1 MTLINRLSIKKALLI
16 LMFSSL
22 GACSVMDLVTPID
35 APDETANWSAADF
48 YNEAK
53 ASLDDENYI
62 DAIELYES
70 LESRYPFGQY
80 AQQAQIDLA
89 FAYYK
94 NDEPESAIA
103 TANRFI
109 RIHPRHKNVDY
120 IYYLKGLINFNRG
133 IGFLER
139 YLPTDKS
146 QRDPGA
152 AIESLDDF
160 ATLIRRFPD
169 SQYAADSK
177 QRIVALKSNLAL
189 HDLNVANYY
198 MKRKA
203 YVAAINRAKHI
214 IEQYQNTTA
223 VPRALV
229 LMVDAYQQIN
239 MNDLAADAQRI
250 YDLNY
255 PNGMPPLD
263 NPKYAHEKTT
273 SEKIWDFL
281 ELDE

>member
-1 MTLINRLSIKKALLI
+1 MNRLSIKKAFLI
-16 LMFSSL
+16 LMLASL
-22 GACSVMDLVTPID
+22 AACSTMDLVTPID
-35 APDETANWSAADF
+35 TPDKTANWSAADF
-48 YNEAK
+48 YDEAK
-53 ASLDDENYI
+53 KSLDDENYI
-62 DAIELYES
+62 NAIELYEG

-120 IYYLKGLINFNRG
+120 LYYLKGLINFNRG

-160 ATLIRRFPD
+160 ATLIRRFPN
-169 SQYAADSK
+169 SQYVADSK
-177 QRIVALKSNLAL
+177 QRIIALKSNLAL
-189 HDLNVANYY
+189 HELNVANYY

-203 YVAAINRAKHI
+203 YVASINRAKNI

-223 VPRALV
+223 VPRALL
-229 LMVDAYQQIN
+229 LMVDAYQHIN
-239 MNDLAADAQRI
+239 MNDLAADAQRV

-255 PNGMPPLD
+255 PNGTPPLE

-273 SEKIWDFL
+273 SEKIWEFL
-281 ELDE
+281 ELDK

>member
-1 MTLINRLSIKKALLI
+1 MTLINHLSIKKVLLI

-35 APDETANWSAADF
+35 APDEKADWSAADF

-53 ASLDDENYI
+53 ASLDDGNYI
-62 DAIELYES
+62 NAIELYEG

-103 TANRFI
+103 TANRFV

-152 AIESLDDF
+152 AIDSLDDF

-177 QRIVALKSNLAL
+177 QRIVALKSYLAL

-203 YVAAINRAKHI
+203 YVAAINRAKNI

-223 VPRALV
+223 VPRALL
-229 LMVDAYQQIN
+229 LMADAYQQIN

>member
-1 MTLINRLSIKKALLI
+1 MTLMNRPSIKKAFLI
-16 LMFSSL
+16 LLLASL
-22 GACSVMDLVTPID
+22 AACSTMDLVTPID
-35 APDETANWSAADF
+35 TPDKTANWSAADF
-48 YNEAK
+48 YDEAK
-53 ASLDDENYI
+53 KSLDDENYI
-62 DAIELYES
+62 NAIELYEG

-120 IYYLKGLINFNRG
+120 LYYLKGLINFNRG

-160 ATLIRRFPD
+160 ATLIRRFPN
-169 SQYAADSK
+169 SQYVADSK
-177 QRIVALKSNLAL
+177 QRIIALKSNLAL
-189 HDLNVANYY
+189 HELNVANYY

-203 YVAAINRAKHI
+203 YVASINRAKNI

-223 VPRALV
+223 VPRALL
-229 LMVDAYQQIN
+229 LMVDAYQHIN
-239 MNDLAADAQRI
+239 MNDLAADAQRV

-255 PNGMPPLD
+255 PNGTPPLE

-273 SEKIWDFL
+273 SEKIWEFL
-281 ELDE
+281 ELDK

>member
-1 MTLINRLSIKKALLI
+1 MNRPSIKKAFLI
-16 LMFSSL
+16 LMLASL
-22 GACSVMDLVTPID
+22 TACSTMDLVTPID
-35 APDETANWSAADF
+35 TPDKTANWSAADF
-48 YNEAK
+48 YDEAK
-53 ASLDDENYI
+53 KSLDDENYI
-62 DAIELYES
+62 NAIELYEG

-120 IYYLKGLINFNRG
+120 LYYLKGLINFNRG

-160 ATLIRRFPD
+160 ATLIRRFPN
-169 SQYAADSK
+169 SQYVADSK
-177 QRIVALKSNLAL
+177 QRIIALKSNLAL
-189 HDLNVANYY
+189 HELNVANYY

-203 YVAAINRAKHI
+203 YVAAINRAKNI

-223 VPRALV
+223 VPRALL
-229 LMVDAYQQIN
+229 LMVDAYQHIN
-239 MNDLAADAQRI
+239 MNDLASDAQRV

-255 PNGMPPLD
+255 PNGTPPLE

-273 SEKIWDFL
+273 SEKIWEFL
-281 ELDE
+281 ELDK

>member
-1 MTLINRLSIKKALLI
+1 MNRLSIKKAFLI
-16 LMFSSL
+16 LMLASL
-22 GACSVMDLVTPID
+22 SACSTMDLVTPID
-35 APDETANWSAADF
+35 TPDKTANWSAADF
-48 YNEAK
+48 YDEAK
-53 ASLDDENYI
+53 KSLDDENYI
-62 DAIELYES
+62 NAIELYEG

-120 IYYLKGLINFNRG
+120 LYYLKGLINFNRG

-160 ATLIRRFPD
+160 ATLIRRFPN
-169 SQYAADSK
+169 SQYVADSK
-177 QRIVALKSNLAL
+177 QRIIALKSNLAL
-189 HDLNVANYY
+189 HELNVANYY

-203 YVAAINRAKHI
+203 YVASINRAKNI

-223 VPRALV
+223 VPRALL
-229 LMVDAYQQIN
+229 LMVDAYQHIN
-239 MNDLAADAQRI
+239 MNDLAADAQRV

-255 PNGMPPLD
+255 PNGTPPLE

-273 SEKIWDFL
+273 SEKIWEFL
-281 ELDE
+281 ELDK

>member
-1 MTLINRLSIKKALLI
+1 MTLINHLSIKKVLLI

-35 APDETANWSAADF
+35 APDEKADWSAADF

-53 ASLDDENYI
+53 ASLDDGNYI
-62 DAIELYES
+62 NAIELYEG

-103 TANRFI
+103 TANRFV

-152 AIESLDDF
+152 AIDSLDDF

-203 YVAAINRAKHI
+203 YVASINRAKNI

-223 VPRALV
+223 VPRALL
-229 LMVDAYQQIN
+229 LMVDAYQLIN

-273 SEKIWDFL
+273 SEKIWEFL

>member
-1 MTLINRLSIKKALLI
+1 MTLANRFYLQHTFLIISIFL
-16 LMFSSL
+16 L
-22 GACSVMDLVTPID
+22 GACSTMDLVTPD
-35 APDETANWSAADF
+35 DEVDERKNWTAARF
-48 YNEAK
+48 YEEAK
-53 ASLDDENYI
+53 ASLVDEDFI
-62 DAIELYES
+62 DAVSLYED
-70 LESRYPFGQY
+70 LETRYPFGRY

-89 FAYYK
+89 YAYYK
-94 NDEPESAIA
+94 KDEPDSAIA

-120 IYYLKGLINFNRG
+120 LYYLKGLINFNRG

-152 AIESLDDF
+152 AIHSLDDF
-160 ATLIRRFPD
+160 ETLLRRFPD
-169 SQYAADSK
+169 SKYADDSK

-189 HDLNVANYY
+189 HNLNVAKYY
-198 MKRKA
+198 VKRNA
-203 YVAAINRAKHI
+203 HVAAVNRAKHI
-214 IEQYQNTTA
+214 IEKYPRSTA
-223 VPRALV
+223 VPRALL
-229 LMVDAYQQIN
+229 LMTSSYQQIG

-255 PNGMPPLD
+255 LNGLPPLN
-263 NPKYAHEKTT
+263 NPSFAREPTITEKLW
-273 SEKIWDFL
+273 KFL

>member
-1 MTLINRLSIKKALLI
+1 MTLMNRLSIKKAFLI
-16 LMFSSL
+16 LMLASL
-22 GACSVMDLVTPID
+22 SACSTMDLVTPID
-35 APDETANWSAADF
+35 TPDKTANWSAADF
-48 YNEAK
+48 YDEAK
-53 ASLDDENYI
+53 KSLDDENYI
-62 DAIELYES
+62 NAIELYEG

-120 IYYLKGLINFNRG
+120 LYYLKGLINFNRG

-160 ATLIRRFPD
+160 ATLIRRFPN
-169 SQYAADSK
+169 SQYVADSK
-177 QRIVALKSNLAL
+177 QRIIALKSNLAL
-189 HDLNVANYY
+189 HELNVANYY

-203 YVAAINRAKHI
+203 YVAAINRAKNI

-223 VPRALV
+223 VPRALL
-229 LMVDAYQQIN
+229 LMVDAYQHIN
-239 MNDLAADAQRI
+239 MNDLAADAQRV

-255 PNGMPPLD
+255 PNGTPPLE

-273 SEKIWDFL
+273 SEKIWEFL
-281 ELDE
+281 ELDK

>member
-1 MTLINRLSIKKALLI
+1 MNHSLIKFLFLCFTL
-16 LMFSSL
+16 FSL
-22 GACSVMDLVTPID
+22 TACSLFDLVDSDDDINKK
-35 APDETANWSAADF
+35 ANWSAADF
-48 YNEAK
+48 YSEAK
-53 ASLDDENYI
+53 AAMDDESYEK
-62 DAIELYES
+62 AIELYES

-109 RIHPRHKNVDY
+109 RIHPRHKEVDY
-120 IYYLKGLINFNRG
+120 LYYLKGLINFNRG

-152 AIESLDDF
+152 AIDSLDDF
-160 ATLIRRFPD
+160 ATLIRRFPK
-169 SQYAADSK
+169 SQYVADSK
-177 QRIVALKSNLAL
+177 QRMVALRSNLAL

-203 YVAAINRAKHI
+203 YIAVINRTAHI
-214 IEQYQNTTA
+214 IEKYPKTTA
-223 VPRALV
+223 VPRALL
-229 LMVDAYQQIN
+229 LMADAYTRIG
-239 MNDLAADAQRI
+239 MTDLAADTQRV
-250 YDLNY
+250 YTSNY
-255 PNGMPPLD
+255 PNGLPPID
-263 NPKYAHEKTT
+263 NPKIPYEKTT
-273 SEKIWDFL
+273 SEKIWEFL
-281 ELDE
+281 ELDQ

>member
-1 MTLINRLSIKKALLI
+1 MDI
-16 LMFSSL
+16 LN
-22 GACSVMDLVTPID
+22 
-35 APDETANWSAADF
+35 PDDGVDKQANWSAADF
-48 YNEAK
+48 YKEAK
-53 ASLDDENYI
+53 TAMDEESYEK
-62 DAIELYES
+62 AITLYEG
-70 LESRYPFGQY
+70 LESRYPFGRY

-109 RIHPRHKNVDY
+109 RIHPRHENIDY
-120 IYYLKGLINFNRG
+120 VYYLKGLINFNRG

-152 AIESLDDF
+152 AVESLDDF
-160 ATLIRRFPD
+160 ATLIRRFPN
-169 SQYAADSK
+169 SQYITDSK

-189 HDLNVANYY
+189 HDLNVAKYY

-203 YVAAINRAKHI
+203 YIAVINRTKHI
-214 IEQYQNTTA
+214 IEKYQRTTA
-223 VPRALV
+223 VPRALL
-229 LMVDAYQQIN
+229 LMVDAYQKIG
-239 MNDLAADAQRI
+239 MNDLAADAQRV

-255 PNGMPPLD
+255 PNGLPPIN
-263 NPKYAHEKTT
+263 NPKFVHEQTT
-273 SEKIWDFL
+273 SEKIWEYL
-281 ELDE
+281 ELDQ

>member
-1 MTLINRLSIKKALLI
+1 MNRPSIKKAFLI
-16 LMFSSL
+16 LLLASL
-22 GACSVMDLVTPID
+22 AACSTMDLVTPID
-35 APDETANWSAADF
+35 TPDKTANWSAADF
-48 YNEAK
+48 YDEAK
-53 ASLDDENYI
+53 KSLDDENYI
-62 DAIELYES
+62 NAIELYEG

-120 IYYLKGLINFNRG
+120 LYYLKGLINFNRG

-160 ATLIRRFPD
+160 ATLIRRFPN
-169 SQYAADSK
+169 SQYVADSK
-177 QRIVALKSNLAL
+177 QRIIALKSNLAL
-189 HDLNVANYY
+189 HELNVANYY

-203 YVAAINRAKHI
+203 YVASINRAKNI

-223 VPRALV
+223 VPRALL
-229 LMVDAYQQIN
+229 LMVDAYQHIN
-239 MNDLAADAQRI
+239 MNDLAADAQRV

-255 PNGMPPLD
+255 PNGTPPLE

-273 SEKIWDFL
+273 SEKIWEFL
-281 ELDE
+281 ELDK

>member
-1 MTLINRLSIKKALLI
+1 MNRPSIKKAFLI
-16 LMFSSL
+16 LMLASL
-22 GACSVMDLVTPID
+22 SACSTMDLVTPID
-35 APDETANWSAADF
+35 TPDKTANWSAADF
-48 YNEAK
+48 YDEAK
-53 ASLDDENYI
+53 KSLDDENYI
-62 DAIELYES
+62 NAIELYEG

-120 IYYLKGLINFNRG
+120 LYYLKGLINFNRG

-160 ATLIRRFPD
+160 ATLIRRFPN
-169 SQYAADSK
+169 SQYVADSK
-177 QRIVALKSNLAL
+177 QRIIALKSNLAL
-189 HDLNVANYY
+189 HELNVANYY

-203 YVAAINRAKHI
+203 YVAAINRAKNI

-223 VPRALV
+223 VPRALL
-229 LMVDAYQQIN
+229 LMVDAYQHIN
-239 MNDLAADAQRI
+239 MNDLAADAQRV

-255 PNGMPPLD
+255 PNGTPPLE

-273 SEKIWDFL
+273 SEKIWEFL
-281 ELDE
+281 ELDK

>member
-1 MTLINRLSIKKALLI
+1 MTLLNHSSIKLI
-16 LMFSSL
+16 LLALIFSMLS
-22 GACSVMDLVTPID
+22 ACAAMDLVTPNE
-35 APDETANWSAADF
+35 APDEKENWSAADF
-48 YNEAK
+48 YTEAK
-53 ASLDDENYI
+53 ASLDDENYLT
-62 DAIELYES
+62 AIELYES

-89 FAYYK
+89 YAYYK
-94 NDEPESAIA
+94 NDEPESALA

-109 RIHPRHKNVDY
+109 RIHPRHKSIDY

-160 ATLIRRFPD
+160 ATLLRRFPT
-169 SQYAADSK
+169 SQYAEDSK
-177 QRIVALKSNLAL
+177 QRIIALKSNLAL
-189 HDLNVANYY
+189 YDLNVANYY

-203 YVAAINRAKHI
+203 YIAAINRAKHI
-214 IEQYQNTTA
+214 IEQYQNATA
-223 VPRALV
+223 VPRALL

-250 YDLNY
+250 YNLNY
-255 PNGMPPLD
+255 PDGMPPLE

-273 SEKIWDFL
+273 SEKIWEFL
-281 ELDE
+281 ELDK

>member
-1 MTLINRLSIKKALLI
+1 
-16 LMFSSL
+16 
-22 GACSVMDLVTPID
+22 MDLVTPID
-35 APDETANWSAADF
+35 TPDKTANWSAADF
-48 YNEAK
+48 YDEAK
-53 ASLDDENYI
+53 KSLDDENYI
-62 DAIELYES
+62 NAIELYEG

-120 IYYLKGLINFNRG
+120 LYYLKGLINFNRG

-160 ATLIRRFPD
+160 ATLIRRFPN
-169 SQYAADSK
+169 SQYVADSK
-177 QRIVALKSNLAL
+177 QRIIALKSNLAL
-189 HDLNVANYY
+189 HELNVANYY

-203 YVAAINRAKHI
+203 YVAAINRAKNI

-223 VPRALV
+223 VPRALL
-229 LMVDAYQQIN
+229 LMVDAYQHIN
-239 MNDLAADAQRI
+239 MNDLAADAQRV

-255 PNGMPPLD
+255 PNGTPPLE

-273 SEKIWDFL
+273 SEKIWEFL
-281 ELDE
+281 ELDK

>member
-1 MTLINRLSIKKALLI
+1 MPLINSPSIKLI
-16 LMFSSL
+16 LLALTLFMLS
-22 GACSVMDLVTPID
+22 ACSTMDLVTPNE
-35 APDETANWSAADF
+35 APDEKENWSAGDF

-53 ASLDDENYI
+53 ASLDDENYLK
-62 DAIELYES
+62 AIELYEG

-94 NDEPESAIA
+94 NDEPESALA

-109 RIHPRHKNVDY
+109 RIHPRHKNIDY

-160 ATLIRRFPD
+160 ATLIRRFPT
-169 SQYAADSK
+169 SQYAEDSK

-189 HDLNVANYY
+189 YDLNVAHYY

-203 YVAAINRAKHI
+203 YIASINRAKHI
-214 IEQYQNTTA
+214 IEQYPNTTA
-223 VPRALV
+223 VPRALL
-229 LMVDAYQQIN
+229 LMVDAYQQIG

-250 YDLNY
+250 YNYNY
-255 PNGMPPLD
+255 PAGIPPLE
-263 NPKYAHEKTT
+263 NPEYAHVKTT

>member
-1 MTLINRLSIKKALLI
+1 MNRLSIKKAFLI
-16 LMFSSL
+16 LMLASL
-22 GACSVMDLVTPID
+22 AACSTMDLVTPID
-35 APDETANWSAADF
+35 TPDKTANWSAADF
-48 YNEAK
+48 YDEAK
-53 ASLDDENYI
+53 KSLDDENYI
-62 DAIELYES
+62 NAIELYEG

-120 IYYLKGLINFNRG
+120 LYYLKGLINFNRG

-160 ATLIRRFPD
+160 ATLIRRFPN
-169 SQYAADSK
+169 SQYVADSK
-177 QRIVALKSNLAL
+177 QRIIALKSNLAL
-189 HDLNVANYY
+189 HELNVANYY

-203 YVAAINRAKHI
+203 YVAAINRAKNI

-223 VPRALV
+223 VPRALL
-229 LMVDAYQQIN
+229 LMVDAYQHIN
-239 MNDLAADAQRI
+239 MNDLAADAQRV

-255 PNGMPPLD
+255 PNGTPPLE

-273 SEKIWDFL
+273 SEKIWEFL
-281 ELDE
+281 ELDK

>member
-1 MTLINRLSIKKALLI
+1 MTLMNRLSIKKAFLI
-16 LMFSSL
+16 LMLASL
-22 GACSVMDLVTPID
+22 SACSTMDLVTPID
-35 APDETANWSAADF
+35 TPDKTANWSAADF
-48 YNEAK
+48 YDEAK
-53 ASLDDENYI
+53 KSLDDENYI
-62 DAIELYES
+62 NAIELYEG

-120 IYYLKGLINFNRG
+120 LYYLKGLINFNRG

-160 ATLIRRFPD
+160 ATLIRRFPN
-169 SQYAADSK
+169 SQYVADSK
-177 QRIVALKSNLAL
+177 QRIIALKSNLAL
-189 HDLNVANYY
+189 HELNVANYY

-203 YVAAINRAKHI
+203 YVASINRAKNI

-223 VPRALV
+223 VPRALL
-229 LMVDAYQQIN
+229 LMVDAYQHIN
-239 MNDLAADAQRI
+239 MNDLAADAQRV

-255 PNGMPPLD
+255 PNGTPPLE

-273 SEKIWDFL
+273 SEKIWSF
-281 ELDE
+281 

>member
-1 MTLINRLSIKKALLI
+1 MNRPSIKKAFLI
-16 LMFSSL
+16 LLLASL
-22 GACSVMDLVTPID
+22 AACSTMDLVTPID
-35 APDETANWSAADF
+35 TPDKTANWSAADF
-48 YNEAK
+48 YDEAK
-53 ASLDDENYI
+53 KSLDDENYI
-62 DAIELYES
+62 NAIELYEG

-120 IYYLKGLINFNRG
+120 LYYLKGLINFNRG

-160 ATLIRRFPD
+160 ATLIRRFPN
-169 SQYAADSK
+169 SQYVADSK
-177 QRIVALKSNLAL
+177 QRIIALKSNLAL
-189 HDLNVANYY
+189 HELNVANYY

-203 YVAAINRAKHI
+203 YVAAINRAKNI

-223 VPRALV
+223 VPRALL
-229 LMVDAYQQIN
+229 LMVDAYQHIN
-239 MNDLAADAQRI
+239 MNDLAADAQRV

-255 PNGMPPLD
+255 PNGTPPLE

-273 SEKIWDFL
+273 SEKIWEFL
-281 ELDE
+281 ELDK

>member
-1 MTLINRLSIKKALLI
+1 MTLMNRLSIKKAFLI
-16 LMFSSL
+16 LMLASL
-22 GACSVMDLVTPID
+22 SACSTMDLVTPID
-35 APDETANWSAADF
+35 TPDKTANWSAADF
-48 YNEAK
+48 YDEAK
-53 ASLDDENYI
+53 KSLDDENYI
-62 DAIELYES
+62 NAIELYEG

-120 IYYLKGLINFNRG
+120 LYYLKGLINFNRG

-160 ATLIRRFPD
+160 ATLIRRFPN
-169 SQYAADSK
+169 SQYVADSK
-177 QRIVALKSNLAL
+177 QRIIALKSNLAL
-189 HDLNVANYY
+189 HELNVANYY

-203 YVAAINRAKHI
+203 YVASINRAKNI

-223 VPRALV
+223 VPRALL
-229 LMVDAYQQIN
+229 LMVDAYQHIN
-239 MNDLAADAQRI
+239 MNDLAADAQRV

-255 PNGMPPLD
+255 PNGTPPLE

-273 SEKIWDFL
+273 SEKIWEFL
-281 ELDE
+281 ELDK

>member
-1 MTLINRLSIKKALLI
+1 MNRPSIKKAFLI
-16 LMFSSL
+16 LILASL
-22 GACSVMDLVTPID
+22 AACSTMDLVTPID
-35 APDETANWSAADF
+35 TPDKTANWSAADF
-48 YNEAK
+48 YDEAK
-53 ASLDDENYI
+53 KSLDDENYI
-62 DAIELYES
+62 NAIELYEG

-120 IYYLKGLINFNRG
+120 LYYLKGLINFNRG

-160 ATLIRRFPD
+160 ATLIRRFPN
-169 SQYAADSK
+169 SQYVADSK
-177 QRIVALKSNLAL
+177 QRIIALKSNLAL
-189 HDLNVANYY
+189 HELNVANYY

-203 YVAAINRAKHI
+203 YVAAINRAKNI
-214 IEQYQNTTA
+214 IEQYQNTKA
-223 VPRALV
+223 VPRALL
-229 LMVDAYQQIN
+229 LMVDAYQHIN
-239 MNDLAADAQRI
+239 MNDLAADAQRV

-255 PNGMPPLD
+255 PNGTPPLE

-273 SEKIWDFL
+273 SEKIWEFL
-281 ELDE
+281 ELDK

>member
-1 MTLINRLSIKKALLI
+1 MTLLNHPSIKLI
-16 LMFSSL
+16 LLALIFSMLS
-22 GACSVMDLVTPID
+22 ACAAMDLVTPNE
-35 APDETANWSAADF
+35 APDEKENWSAADF
-48 YNEAK
+48 YTEAK
-53 ASLDDENYI
+53 ASLDDENYLT
-62 DAIELYES
+62 AIELYES

-89 FAYYK
+89 YAYYK
-94 NDEPESAIA
+94 NDEPESALA

-109 RIHPRHKNVDY
+109 RIHPRHKSIDY

-160 ATLIRRFPD
+160 ATLLRRFPT
-169 SQYAADSK
+169 SQYAEDSK
-177 QRIVALKSNLAL
+177 QRIIALKSNLAL
-189 HDLNVANYY
+189 YDLNVANYY

-203 YVAAINRAKHI
+203 YIAAINRAKHI

-223 VPRALV
+223 VPRALL

-250 YDLNY
+250 YNLNY
-255 PNGMPPLD
+255 PDGMPPLE

-273 SEKIWDFL
+273 SEKIWEFL
-281 ELDE
+281 ELDK

>member
-1 MTLINRLSIKKALLI
+1 MNRPSIKKAFLI
-16 LMFSSL
+16 LMLASL
-22 GACSVMDLVTPID
+22 AACSTMDLVTPID
-35 APDETANWSAADF
+35 TPDKTANWSAADF
-48 YNEAK
+48 YDEAK
-53 ASLDDENYI
+53 KSLDDENYI
-62 DAIELYES
+62 NAIELYEG

-120 IYYLKGLINFNRG
+120 LYYLKGLINFNRG

-160 ATLIRRFPD
+160 ATLIRRFPN
-169 SQYAADSK
+169 SQYVADSK
-177 QRIVALKSNLAL
+177 QRIIALKSNLAL
-189 HDLNVANYY
+189 HELNVANYY

-203 YVAAINRAKHI
+203 YVAAINRAKNI

-223 VPRALV
+223 VPRALL
-229 LMVDAYQQIN
+229 LMVDAYQHIN
-239 MNDLAADAQRI
+239 MNDLAADAQRV

-255 PNGMPPLD
+255 PNGTPPLE

-273 SEKIWDFL
+273 SEKIWEFL
-281 ELDE
+281 ELDK